1 MEQETQKNNRLMKQ
15 ASYASLTV
23 AVSLIILK
31 AIAFF
36 ITGSVAILSGLF
48 DSSQDLMTSGVNM
61 FAIHQATEPDDKHHR
76 FGHGKAQAI
85 GSLVQ
90 ACIIFMAG
98 AFLMIE
104 AVKRFL
110 NPEPLEQ
117 PIWGVAVTLIA
128 IGATL
133 ALVKFQTYVVRKTNS
148 LSIHADKAHYTGDV
162 MMNIGILLSMLAA
175 YYLNWLWVDSVF
187 GIGVAL
193 YLFVVVY
200 QVLHASCEMLMD
212 TEMSEDFRKEIKSI
226 AHSCARVHLVHDLK
240 TRQSGDRAFVQ
251 FCVHLDGNLTLFEA
265 DEITDKM
272 EAQIRKRFPGT
283 EVIIHPE
290 PERRK
295 A

>member
-1 MEQETQKNNRLMKQ
+1 MEQEIQKNNRLMKQ
-15 ASYASLTV
+15 ASYASLTM

-36 ITGSVAILSGLF
+36 ITGSMAILSGLF
-48 DSSQDLMTSGVNM
+48 DSVQDLMTSSVNM
-61 FAIHQATEPDDKHHR
+61 LAIRQATEPDDKHHR

-98 AFLMIE
+98 TFLMIE
-104 AVKRFL
+104 AIKRFL
-110 NPEPLEQ
+110 NPEPLERLG
-117 PIWGVAVTLIA
+117 WGVVVTVIAVM
-128 IGATL
+128 ATL
-133 ALVKFQTYVVRKTNS
+133 ALVKFQTYVVHKTNS

-162 MMNIGILLSMLAA
+162 MMNIGILLSMLAT

-200 QVLHASCEMLMD
+200 QVIHASCEMLMD
-212 TEMSEDFRKEIKSI
+212 TEMPEDFRKEIKSI
-226 AHSCARVHLVHDLK
+226 AHSCAKVHLVHDLK
-240 TRQSGDRAFVQ
+240 TRRSGDRAFVQ
-251 FCVHLDGNLTLFEA
+251 FCVHLDGNLTLLQA

-272 EAQIRKRFPGT
+272 ENQIRKRFPNT

-290 PERRK
+290 PERK
-295 A
+295 NI

>member
-1 MEQETQKNNRLMKQ
+1 MEQEIQKNNRLMKQ
-15 ASYASLTV
+15 ASYASLAM

-36 ITGSVAILSGLF
+36 ITGSMAILSGLF
-48 DSSQDLMTSGVNM
+48 DSAQDLMTSSVNM
-61 FAIHQATEPDDKHHR
+61 LAIRQATEPDDKHHR

-98 AFLMIE
+98 TFLMIE
-104 AVKRFL
+104 AIKRFL
-110 NPEPLEQ
+110 NPEPLERLG
-117 PIWGVAVTLIA
+117 WGVVVTVIAVV
-128 IGATL
+128 ATL
-133 ALVKFQTYVVRKTNS
+133 ALVKFQTYVVHKTNS

-162 MMNIGILLSMLAA
+162 MMNIGILLSMLAT

-200 QVLHASCEMLMD
+200 QVIHASCEMLMD
-212 TEMSEDFRKEIKSI
+212 TEMPEDFRKEIKSI
-226 AHSCARVHLVHDLK
+226 AHSCAKVHLVHDLK
-240 TRQSGDRAFVQ
+240 TRRSGDRAFVQ
-251 FCVHLDGNLTLFEA
+251 FCVHLDGNLTLLQA

-272 EAQIRKRFPGT
+272 ENQIRKRFPNT

-290 PERRK
+290 PERK
-295 A
+295 NI